1 MNARTAEANPLDEA
15 YIDWLTRVTHRARVP
30 QDSRDLMEM
39 SFFAGV
45 ALSFN
50 VAEVYGVETVL
61 AALKAHIVRLQ
72 AMGER
77 YPSPVRD
84 WREQLHKRIDA
95 KALDAR
101 VYITWKA
108 REIRR
113 ELGLPERP

>member
-1 MNARTAEANPLDEA
+1 VNTTTGTNPLDEA

-50 VAEVYGVETVL
+50 VAEVYGVEIVL
-61 AALKAHIVRLQ
+61 SALKAHIVRLQ

-77 YPSPVRD
+77 YPAPIRD
-84 WREQLHKRIDA
+84 WRERLHKRIDD
-95 KALDAR
+95 KALEAH

-113 ELGLPERP
+113 QLGLPERP